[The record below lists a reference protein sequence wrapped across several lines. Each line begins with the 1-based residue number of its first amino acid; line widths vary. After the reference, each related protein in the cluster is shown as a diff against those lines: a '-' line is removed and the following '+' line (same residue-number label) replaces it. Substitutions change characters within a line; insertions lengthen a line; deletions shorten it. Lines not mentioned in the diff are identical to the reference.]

1 VESRR
6 GYILSNPPPLN
17 DSADAH
23 SLGDSFS
30 VGDVL
35 LEIETDKAQMDVEAQ
50 DDGVMARIVVAA
62 GTKGV
67 AVGTR
72 IAVLAEQGDDLA
84 TLEMPKDEGASKNKD
99 MEQVKEDISPAP
111 AKDVRD
117 NQGSSAKAASEAE
130 ATTESSLHRKR
141 PTHPSPSVMNALRI
155 NGLSKEEG
163 LKIRGTG
170 PKGRLLK
177 GDILAHVGKIN
188 KSAPADLSARINKMA
203 KLDLS
208 NVKAKPAAR
217 PPAPKKAAAAVP
229 PPPPKD
235 ASISLSISLAEVS
248 RVQEKMQRTLGTRV
262 PLSAFISKATAAANA
277 ALPPRKLPPSADELF
292 NDILGLPN
300 APRWPSAG
308 NFAPSFA
315 PLHKSPALEVG
326 KSDVDIFDEL
336 LGGSAGTTAT
346 TAVVARKVASPAQ
359 GIVAGGE
366 NVITLTVPLA
376 EEERAREFLCRL
388 KGLLERT
395 PGELVV

>member
-1 VESRR
+1 
-6 GYILSNPPPLN
+6 
-17 DSADAH
+17 
-23 SLGDSFS
+23 
-30 VGDVL
+30 
-35 LEIETDKAQMDVEAQ
+35 MDVEAQ
-50 DDGVMARIVVAA
+50 DDGVMAKIVVAA
-62 GTKGV
+62 GTKGI

-84 TLEMPKDEGASKNKD
+84 TLEMPEDEGAAKD
-99 MEQVKEDISPAP
+99 TGSAKKSLEQVKEEITPAQSK
-111 AKDVRD
+111 KDVRE
-117 NQGSSAKAASEAE
+117 NTAGEGKKAESELEAS
-130 ATTESSLHRKR
+130 TESSHHGKR

-155 NGLSKEEG
+155 NGLSMEEG

-203 KLDLS
+203 HMDLS
-208 NVKAKPAAR
+208 NIKIKPAAPR
-217 PPAPKKAAAAVP
+217 PAPKKSAALP
-229 PPPPKD
+229 PPPQD
-235 ASISLSISLAEVS
+235 TSISLSISLAEIS
-248 RVQEKMQRTLGTRV
+248 RVQEKMQRTLGTHV

-277 ALPPRKLPPSADELF
+277 ALPPRALPPSADELF

-300 APRWPSAG
+300 APRRTSAG
-308 NFAPSFA
+308 TFAPSFS

-336 LGGSAGTTAT
+336 LGGAAT
-346 TAVVARKVASPAQ
+346 TVARKVAAPAQ

-366 NVITLTVPLA
+366 NVITLTVPPA
-376 EEERAREFLCRL
+376 EEQRARVFLGRL
-388 KGLLERT
+388 KNLLEST

>member
-1 VESRR
+1 
-6 GYILSNPPPLN
+6 
-17 DSADAH
+17 
-23 SLGDSFS
+23 
-30 VGDVL
+30 
-35 LEIETDKAQMDVEAQ
+35 MDVEAQ
-50 DDGVMARIVVAA
+50 EDGVLAKIVVAA

-67 AVGTR
+67 AVGSR

-84 TLEMPKDEGASKNKD
+84 TLEMPKDEGAAKKD
-99 MEQVKEDISPAP
+99 TEQVEEEIAP
-111 AKDVRD
+111 TQAKKDVRENEAND
-117 NQGSSAKAASEAE
+117 GKKVESEVE
-130 ATTESSLHRKR
+130 AGAESSHHGKR
-141 PTHPSPSVMNALRI
+141 PTHPSPSVMNTLRI

-208 NVKAKPAAR
+208 NIKIKPAA
-217 PPAPKKAAAAVP
+217 PPAPQKSAAPAAA

-235 ASISLSISLAEVS
+235 TSISLSVSLAEVS
-248 RVQEKMQRTLGTRV
+248 RVQEKMQRALGVRI

-277 ALPPRKLPPSADELF
+277 ALPPRNLPPSADELF
-292 NDILGLPN
+292 NDIVGLPN
-300 APRWPSAG
+300 APRRPSAG
-308 NFAPSFA
+308 NFAPSFS
-315 PLHKSPALEVG
+315 PLHKSAALEVG
-326 KSDVDIFDEL
+326 KSDVDILDEL
-336 LGGSAGTTAT
+336 LGGGAAT
-346 TAVVARKVASPAQ
+346 TVVRKVANPE

-366 NVITLTVPLA
+366 NVITLTVPPV
-376 EEERAREFLCRL
+376 EEERARAFLGRL